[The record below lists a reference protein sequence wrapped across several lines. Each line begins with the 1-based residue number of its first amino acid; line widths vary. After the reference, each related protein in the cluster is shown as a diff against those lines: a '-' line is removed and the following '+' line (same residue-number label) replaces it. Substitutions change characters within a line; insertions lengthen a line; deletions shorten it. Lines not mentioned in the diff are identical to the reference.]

1 MEEGGTLTLT
11 ARADGSMVRVSIQ
24 DSGEGIPPED
34 LPHIFQPFYTT
45 KHRGSGLG
53 LSIVKK
59 IVDAHD
65 GTIDVDS
72 KPGEGTTMTVSLP
85 RTGND

>member
-1 MEEGGTLTLT
+1 MENGGTLTLT
-11 ARADGSMVRVSIQ
+11 AKSGPGNLSISIQ

-59 IVDAHD
+59 ILDAHE
-65 GTIDVDS
+65 GTIEVDS
-72 KPGEGTTMTVSLP
+72 KPGSGATITITLP
-85 RTGND
+85 RTGTD